1 MTWRELEILREFWRS
16 FRFHLHTDSV
26 SWRCRRKE
34 RSWAELVTHKRWVK
48 QEQRVISH
56 RIAPICAKI
65 STGIR
70 AKRNFDAPKEK
81 KKVFFKEILWLWKF
95 QAITK
100 TKTPAACGQLEVF
113 LVEEPSG
120 GSALKFSQF
129 ASASSIFSPI
139 WEGFPR
145 MQKHGCC
152 WRWAARAVAEP
163 VSKSK

>member
-1 MTWRELEILREFWRS
+1 MERTWNFEGILKIIQISPPHGFSLLKVQQERKVLSWAGDTEMGKTRAEGDQPQDCSNLCQNFHMNQGKEEFWCS
-16 FRFHLHTDSV
+16 
-26 SWRCRRKE
+26 K
-34 RSWAELVTHKRWVK
+34 
-48 QEQRVISH
+48 
-56 RIAPICAKI
+56 
-65 STGIR
+65 G
-70 AKRNFDAPKEK
+70 K

-152 WRWAARAVAEP
+152 WRWAARAVSEP